1 MTATY
6 AGDYR
11 FDFAETEAKTRPVA
25 GRDSSRLRI
34 RIVAIGF
41 ALVYSVICGRLVL
54 LGFEDTDA
62 RARAGNPAAA
72 IAATRPDLTDRNGEI
87 LATDITTASLYA
99 EPRNIIDAD
108 EAAEAIVSVFPEI
121 DTTGLR
127 HRLETDAG
135 FIWIKRELTPEQQ
148 EAIHRLGI
156 PGVGFI
162 SESRRFYPGGS
173 TVSHIVGHVNVD
185 NQGIAGIE
193 KFVDDQGLSDLH
205 DAGFALGGDVAPI
218 ALSVDLRVQHVLHD
232 ELAKAIERYQ
242 AIAATGVVLDVHT
255 GEVMAMASL
264 PDYDPNN
271 PAEALQPDR
280 LNRMTA
286 GVYEMGSVMKTFNTA
301 MALDSGLVDIDD
313 SFDASRPLSV
323 SRYTISDFH
332 GKNRVLTVPEIFI
345 YSSNIGSARM
355 ALTVGVD
362 RQQEFFRRMGMG
374 GRIST
379 ELPETAIPLLPA
391 RWTEI
396 SAMTIAFGHG
406 ISVTPMHVA
415 AGAAALLNGGMMI
428 PPTFTTRTEAEA
440 SQLAHRVVSQETS
453 DMMRYLFRL
462 NVERGSGRN
471 AEVAGY
477 YVGGKTGTA
486 EKLENG
492 RYSSSLRFNSFL
504 AAFPMDNPQYVVL
517 VVLDE
522 PQPERPGL
530 GATAGSNAAP
540 TVASIIRRSAPFLGV
555 EPQAVGTG
563 PGALLVTY

>member
-6 AGDYR
+6 AGDYH
-11 FDFAETEAKTRPVA
+11 FDFAETEAKAPA
-25 GRDSSRLRI
+25 AIAKDSSRLRI
-34 RIVAIGF
+34 RLVAVGF
-41 ALVYSVICGRLVL
+41 AVVYAVICGRLVT
-54 LGFEDTDA
+54 LGFDHSA
-62 RARAGNPAAA
+62 ANSAMGGPAAA
-72 IAATRPDLTDRNGEI
+72 VAAARPDLTDRNGEI

-108 EAAEAIVSVFPEI
+108 EAAEAISSVFPDI
-121 DTTGLR
+121 DTTALR

-135 FIWIKRELTPEQQ
+135 FIWIRREITAEQQ

-173 TVSHIVGHVNVD
+173 TASHIVGHVNID

-193 KFVDDQGLSDLH
+193 KFIDDQGLSDLH
-205 DAGFALGGDVAPI
+205 DAGFALGGDMAPV
-218 ALSVDLRVQHVLHD
+218 ALSIDLRVQHVLHD
-232 ELAKAIERYQ
+232 ELAKAMERYQ
-242 AIAATGVVLDVHT
+242 AIAATGVVLDVNT
-255 GEVMAMASL
+255 GEVMAMASI

-301 MALDSGLVDIDD
+301 MALDSGLVSIDD

-374 GRIST
+374 GRITT
-379 ELPETAIPLLPA
+379 ELPETASPLLPS
-391 RWTEI
+391 RWTDI
-396 SAMTIAFGHG
+396 SAMTISFGHG
-406 ISVTPMHVA
+406 VSVTPMHVA
-415 AGAAALLNGGMMI
+415 MGAAALLNGGMMI
-428 PPTFTTRTEAEA
+428 PPTFMPRSEETAA
-440 SQLAHRVVSQETS
+440 ALAHRVVSQETS

-462 NVERGSGRN
+462 NVERGSGRS
-471 AEVAGY
+471 AEVPGY

-486 EKLENG
+486 EKIENG

-540 TVASIIRRSAPFLGV
+540 AVASIIRRSAPFLGV
-555 EPQAVGTG
+555 EPQPVGTQ